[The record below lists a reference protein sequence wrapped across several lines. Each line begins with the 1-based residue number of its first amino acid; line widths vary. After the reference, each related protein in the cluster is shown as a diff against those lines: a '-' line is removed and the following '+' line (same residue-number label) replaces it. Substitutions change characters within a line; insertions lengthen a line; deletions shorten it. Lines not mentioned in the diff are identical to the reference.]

1 MSICISVCRVLYRV
15 TTPGKPGKVREFQ
28 SVQGKVTGSEIC
40 CLVVFS
46 KSVTMLVLPVV
57 PVNTTQLLYFVSSW
71 CHLVCHFAAV
81 TTPTVK

>member
-28 SVQGKVTGSEIC
+28 SVQGKVTGFC
-40 CLVVFS
+40 
-46 KSVTMLVLPVV
+46 KSATMLVLPVV